1 MPGFRRRGRDL
12 QMSSNMAPASLSS
25 EEQTTPSVA
34 IRVQNVS
41 KRYQI
46 YDAPHDRLK
55 QFVLPRLRRMV
66 GKEPKQYFRE
76 FSALNSVSFEVK
88 NGETV
93 GIIGRNGAGKST
105 LLQILCGTL
114 TPTDGT
120 VEINGRVAALL
131 ELGSGF
137 NTEFSGREN
146 IYLNA
151 GVLGLSKQEIDARFN
166 NIVAF
171 ADIGDFLDQPVKTYS
186 SGMYV
191 RLAFSVIVHV
201 EADILIVDE
210 ALAVGDMAFQ
220 AKCMAKLQRLMESG
234 ATVIFVSHDI
244 SSVRNLC
251 QNVLWL
257 RNGEVIDYGGP
268 ESVIGKYVAEMHLVI
283 TNELESSNSSDVIEP
298 KKKTVIETNF
308 VSYEKYV
315 NFGGRR
321 YGDGR
326 ARIGDVLLMNS
337 QGQPVDSLELHEK
350 FTIRF
355 TLRAL
360 KDIDCP
366 AFGYSFRDFKGN
378 QIVGAM
384 STNIQDFPNINLVSN
399 TDYIVYIRGVN
410 NLVQGSYTL
419 NIGIERVVDKNTVHQ
434 FLDVIENALVFRS
447 IYPVGEI
454 NVFPAMVWQDVAI
467 SVESM

>member
-1 MPGFRRRGRDL
+1 
-12 QMSSNMAPASLSS
+12 MSSNLSPFPSPSNPEGQGAPRL
-25 EEQTTPSVA
+25 A
-34 IRVQNVS
+34 IRVQNIS

-46 YDAPHDRLK
+46 YAAPRDRLK
-55 QFVLPRLRRMV
+55 QFVLPRLRLLV
-66 GKEPKQYFRE
+66 GKAPKQYFRE
-76 FSALNSVSFEVK
+76 FSALTAVSFEVK
-88 NGETV
+88 KGETV

-151 GVLGLSKQEIDARFN
+151 GVLGLSRQEIDARFN
-166 NIVAF
+166 DIVAF

-220 AKCMAKLQRLMESG
+220 AKCMTKLQRLMEAG
-234 ATVIFVSHDI
+234 VTVIFVSHDI

-257 RNGEVIDYGGP
+257 RNGEVIDFGNP

-283 TNELESSNSSDVIEP
+283 TNELENNNSSDVIEEP
-298 KKKTVIETNF
+298 KNSAILETDF
-308 VSYEKYV
+308 VSYEKYA
-315 NFGGRR
+315 NYGGRR

-326 ARIGDVLLMNS
+326 VKIGDVLLINS
-337 QGQPVDSLELHEK
+337 KGQPVDSLELHEK

-360 KDIDCP
+360 KDIDYP

-384 STNIQDFPNINLVSN
+384 STNIHDFPDIKLVCDTN
-399 TDYIVYIRGVN
+399 YIVYIHGVN
-410 NLVQGSYTL
+410 NLAQGSYTL
-419 NIGIERVVDKNTVHQ
+419 NIGIERVVDRNSVHQ
-434 FLDVIENALVFRS
+434 FLDIIENALVFRS
-447 IYPVGEI
+447 IYPVGSI
-454 NVFPAMVWQDVAI
+454 NIFPAMVWQDVAI
-467 SVESM
+467 TVESV